1 MSDRTHR
8 FSTIGRPI
16 DPKYAS
22 NRAIASLALLVA
34 VASFLVQR
42 LTGETPPASFLR
54 AILLGI
60 GFFLAWAIARELDP
74 DHGASAFVA
83 AGLSLI
89 PLAMLARP
97 DYAAVFLVLLALRI
111 VNRTVGPAAR
121 PLDSIAILA
130 LVAVAAWRGS
140 PLVAGAA
147 TIAFVLDGILK
158 PGHRIH
164 LPAAGVSLGLVA
176 VAWSNL
182 EGGLRS
188 APDSVDWLG
197 LAATLPFLL
206 LIRTSG
212 APVSVSDAGGLR
224 LSVARVRA
232 AQWLGFLL
240 LAALIVAEG
249 RAGWSAASPLWAALV
264 GTGLFSLVGALSPDR
279 H

>member
-1 MSDRTHR
+1 MHR

-16 DPKYAS
+16 DPRYAS

-54 AILLGI
+54 AILLAI

-74 DHGASAFVA
+74 DHDASAFVA

-89 PLAMLARP
+89 PLAMLDRP
-97 DYAAVFLVLLALRI
+97 DYAAVFLVLLVLRI

-121 PLDSIAILA
+121 PLDTIAILA
-130 LVAVAAWRGS
+130 LAGVAAWRGN
-140 PLVAGAA
+140 PLIVAAAA
-147 TIAFVLDGILK
+147 TAFALDGILK

-164 LPAAGVSLGLVA
+164 LAATGAALGLVV
-176 VAWSNL
+176 VAWTNL
-182 EGGLRS
+182 AGGLPG
-188 APDSVDWLG
+188 APDMTSWLG
-197 LAATLPFLL
+197 LGATLPFLI
-206 LIRTSG
+206 LIKGSG
-212 APVSVSDAGGLR
+212 DPLSVSDDGGGR
-224 LSVARVRA
+224 LSATRVRS
-232 AQWLGFLL
+232 AQWFGFLL
-240 LAALIVAEG
+240 FAALVVG
-249 RAGWSAASPLWAALV
+249 SGPAGWSAVSPLWAALV